1 LYKITPI
8 VETASGGGGTTSN
21 KYKYVKFYTNA
32 FESFNTSL
40 STPVSPMPLPEE
52 NSRENLLVK
61 MEGNSQQVRFSCKFS
76 TELVTV
82 QNATILGTQIVYDG
96 TFIDVDHYIN
106 STTPIVYSP
115 LLTTTNNISL
125 LTKFLEAFENRSI
138 SDTFIVRIIDT
149 TTSESLMRYGGSIV
163 NIDCTLDSGSPV
175 VWSVNIDFM
184 VGNVVSIY
192 DADTPEEPTNFAVN
206 VEPPA
211 GAVNGKVTYS
221 WTDPSNTGG
230 SSITAYMLSA
240 TCLGKT
246 KQVTAQPTTAQVTV
260 VGSTKSFYI
269 QSGSFLIG
277 ENWEF
282 HMYAYNTNGRG
293 LPSKSIESTF

>member
-1 LYKITPI
+1 MYKITPI
-8 VETASGGGGTTSN
+8 IESTSGGSSD
-21 KYKYVKFYTNA
+21 KYKFVKFYTNA

-82 QNATILGTQIVYDG
+82 QNATISGSDMLYDG
-96 TFIDVDHYIN
+96 TLIDVDHYIN
-106 STTPIVYSP
+106 STTSIPYSA

-149 TTSESLMRYGGSIV
+149 SESNPLMAYGGSIV

-192 DADTPEEPTNFAVN
+192 DADTPEEPTNFGLN
-206 VEPPA
+206 IEPPA

-230 SSITAYMLSA
+230 SAITSYMLNA
-240 TCLGKT
+240 VCLSKT
-246 KQVTAQPTTAQVTV
+246 KQVTARPTTAQVTV
-260 VGSTKSFYI
+260 AGSIKSFYI
-269 QSGSFLIG
+269 QSASFLSG
-277 ENWEF
+277 ERWEF
-282 HMYAYNTNGRG
+282 RMYAYNTNGRG
-293 LPSKSIESTF
+293 LPTKSKEATI